1 MQEKRREGDP
11 SFLRNA
17 PIPNKEVLTA
27 YMLKSYYTR
36 IRNVNGGLNHMSE
49 RLGVGATDTPLWG
62 RPYTYPLPTRAV
74 THLGHGKHLCHLV
87 EDMGIGIDE
96 YKQLIKNAKFLCK
109 KCGRVAA
116 REENLCEPVKL

>member
-1 MQEKRREGDP
+1 
-11 SFLRNA
+11 
-17 PIPNKEVLTA
+17 
-27 YMLKSYYTR
+27 MLKSYYTR
-36 IRNVNGGLNHMSE
+36 IRKVNGGLNHMSE

-62 RPYTYPLPTRAV
+62 RPYTYPLPARAV

-96 YKQLIKNAKFLCK
+96 YKQLVKNAKFLCK